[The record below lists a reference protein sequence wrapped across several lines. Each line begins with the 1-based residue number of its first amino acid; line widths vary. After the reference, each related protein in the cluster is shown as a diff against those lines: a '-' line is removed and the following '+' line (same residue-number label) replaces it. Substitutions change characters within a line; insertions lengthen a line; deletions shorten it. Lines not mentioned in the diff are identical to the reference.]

1 MSTLAIQ
8 PDSLNK
14 GTEIAGT
21 VLVFA
26 ALGLALDRWL
36 GTTPWFM
43 VSLVVVTLVAQFV
56 KLYYV
61 YTAQMTD
68 LEAQRREVARS
79 R

>member
-1 MSTLAIQ
+1 MCSSDL
-8 PDSLNK
+8 
-14 GTEIAGT
+14 
-21 VLVFA
+21 
-26 ALGLALDRWL
+26 WL

-56 KLYYV
+56 KLYCV